1 MKYLGQVEI
10 ERTEDVY
17 EDTETGN
24 VYKIITEKLYDSG
37 IESAPVEL
45 MSEYTYSEIYIEIYQ
60 DSMMHP
66 NNIYVEKDPGQ
77 VEQLLTKILG
87 SEK

>member
-10 ERTEDVY
+10 ERTEDIY

-24 VYKIITEKLYDSG
+24 VYKIVSEKIYDSG
-37 IESAPVEL
+37 IETAPD
-45 MSEYTYSEIYIEIYQ
+45 SEIYIEIYQ

-77 VEQLLTKILG
+77 VEQLLKKILS

>member
-10 ERTEDVY
+10 ERTEDIY

-24 VYKIITEKLYDSG
+24 VYKIVTEKIYDSG
-37 IESAPVEL
+37 IETAPD
-45 MSEYTYSEIYIEIYQ
+45 SEIYIEIYQ

-77 VEQLLTKILG
+77 VEQLLKKILS

>member
-1 MKYLGQVEI
+1 MKYIGQVEI
-10 ERTEDVY
+10 ERTEDIY

-24 VYKIITEKLYDSG
+24 VYKIITEKIYDSG
-37 IESAPVEL
+37 IETAPD
-45 MSEYTYSEIYIEIYQ
+45 SEIYIEIYQ

-77 VEQLLTKILG
+77 VEQLLTKILS